1 LAVTS
6 FLRPEVAAL
15 LRRWAEVIVAGMVL
29 ALGLW
34 IAARPG
40 PVVQGFGYVL
50 AVLAVLALIPAI
62 RRARFAPGGQGPGVV
77 QVVEGRIL
85 YMGPM
90 TGGAVS
96 LGDITS
102 LALRR
107 DHPDA
112 AAWVLSEPGQVLII
126 PIDARGADALFDAFA
141 ALPGLGV
148 QRVLAARS
156 NLRPGLHTLWRRSD
170 VPALT
175 R

>member
-1 LAVTS
+1 MS
-6 FLRPEVAAL
+6 GFLRPEVAAL
-15 LRRWAEVIVAGMVL
+15 LRRWSEVIAACGVL

-50 AVLAVLALIPAI
+50 ATFAGLALIPAI
-62 RRARFAPGGQGPGVV
+62 GRARFVTAGDGPGIV

-85 YMGPM
+85 YMGPV

-96 LGDITS
+96 LAELTA

-107 DHPDA
+107 DHAGA
-112 AAWVLSEPGQVLII
+112 AVWVLHEAGQVLEV
-126 PIDARGADALFDAFA
+126 PVDAKGADALFDAFTT
-141 ALPGLGV
+141 LPGLGG
-148 QRVLAARS
+148 QRLLVARNGS
-156 NLRPGLHTLWRRSD
+156 ALGETRLWWRAD

-175 R
+175 Q